1 MDQIRSDK
9 PEGAPACAQT
19 ADAGAPLGRCWA
31 GAPFLRPAQAGRRH
45 PPAARRAAGDPGP
58 GAQHHRCPTEP
69 MARPRPGLGRGGD
82 EGARARRARRGAAP
96 SQGQARRGHHGQRAT
111 RAEDRRPGG
120 WPPFGP
126 PEAEAMSQ
134 VLSPATGRAYGLA
147 RVARVWHLSRA
158 TVYRHR
164 AAPAAAAPT
173 GPVRRGPVGAC
184 SDAEL
189 LEHVRAQILG
199 SRLHGEGYRKIWARL
214 RHAGI
219 RTAARRVRRLM
230 GQHGLLAPHRV
241 GRPEQRAHDGT
252 ITTTA
257 VDVMWGTDMT
267 ETVTLREG
275 RARVFIAVDHCSG
288 ECVGSHA
295 ARSGNR
301 FEALEPVRQGVL
313 RYFGGI
319 EKNAAK
325 GLSLRHDHGSNYM
338 SGDFQDEIAFLGVE
352 SSPSFVRQPEG
363 NGVAERFIR
372 TLKENFLWVHTFDT
386 IEELRRGLQDFI
398 AHYNATWLVARHGYC
413 TPNQIRAEQ
422 RSLAPCPSANLPLAA

>member
-1 MDQIRSDK
+1 VS
-9 PEGAPACAQT
+9 
-19 ADAGAPLGRCWA
+19 
-31 GAPFLRPAQAGRRH
+31 QA
-45 PPAARRAAGDPGP
+45 
-58 GAQHHRCPTEP
+58 
-69 MARPRPGLGRGGD
+69 
-82 EGARARRARRGAAP
+82 
-96 SQGQARRGHHGQRAT
+96 
-111 RAEDRRPGG
+111 
-120 WPPFGP
+120 
-126 PEAEAMSQ
+126 
-134 VLSPATGRAYGLA
+134 LSPATGRCYGLA
-147 RVARVWHLSRA
+147 RVARVWQLSRA

-164 AAPAAAAPT
+164 VTDGAAAPA
-173 GPVRRGPVGAC
+173 GPARPGPLGAC

-189 LEHVRAQILG
+189 VGHIRAQILG

-257 VDVMWGTDMT
+257 VNVMWGSDMT
-267 ETVTLREG
+267 ETVTVREG
-275 RARVFIAVDHCSG
+275 RARVFVAVDHCSG

-301 FEALEPVRQGVL
+301 FQALEPVRQGVL
-313 RYFGGI
+313 CHFGCI
-319 EKNAAK
+319 EKDAAL
-325 GLSLRHDHGSNYM
+325 GLALRHDHGSNYM
-338 SGDFQDEIAFLGVE
+338 SGDFQDEIAFLGIE

-386 IEELRRGLQDFI
+386 IEELRRGLQEFV
-398 AHYNATWLVARHGYC
+398 AHYNATWLVARHGYR

-422 RSLAPCPSANLPLAA
+422 RSLAQGLPANLPLAA

>member
-1 MDQIRSDK
+1 
-9 PEGAPACAQT
+9 
-19 ADAGAPLGRCWA
+19 
-31 GAPFLRPAQAGRRH
+31 
-45 PPAARRAAGDPGP
+45 
-58 GAQHHRCPTEP
+58 
-69 MARPRPGLGRGGD
+69 
-82 EGARARRARRGAAP
+82 
-96 SQGQARRGHHGQRAT
+96 
-111 RAEDRRPGG
+111 
-120 WPPFGP
+120 
-126 PEAEAMSQ
+126 MSQ
-134 VLSPATGRAYGLA
+134 AVSPATGRAYGLT

-164 AAPAAAAPT
+164 AAPDRATPT
-173 GPVRRGPVGAC
+173 GPARRGPVGAC

-189 LEHVRAQILG
+189 LEHIRAQILG

-230 GQHGLLAPHRV
+230 GQHDLLAPHRV

-267 ETVTLREG
+267 ETVTVREG
-275 RARVFIAVDHCSG
+275 RARVFVAVDHCSG

-313 RYFGGI
+313 RHFGRI
-319 EKNAAK
+319 EKDVAK
-325 GLSLRHDHGSNYM
+325 GLALRHDHGSNYM
-338 SGDFQDEIAFLGVE
+338 SRDFQDEIAFLGVE

-372 TLKENFLWVHTFDT
+372 TLKENFLWVQTFDT
-386 IEELRRGLQDFI
+386 IEELRRGLRDFV
-398 AHYNATWLVARHGYC
+398 AHYNATWLVARHGYR
-413 TPNQIRAEQ
+413 TPNQIRADQ
-422 RSLAPCPSANLPLAA
+422 RRLAHCPPGNLPLAA